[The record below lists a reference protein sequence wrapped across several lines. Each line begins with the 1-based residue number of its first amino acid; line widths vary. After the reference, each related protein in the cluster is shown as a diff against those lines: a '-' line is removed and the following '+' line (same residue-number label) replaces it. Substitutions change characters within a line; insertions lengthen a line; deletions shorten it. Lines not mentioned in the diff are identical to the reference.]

1 MSSSFISWYDPTV
14 ECTPVWDGTGSTPYL
29 LATKDDPRLVSMGSS
44 LVACA
49 TVGPAK
55 AIGPGGSRGSRG
67 TGHVSQTAMRA

>member
-1 MSSSFISWYDPTV
+1 MGGTFISWYDPTV
-14 ECTPVWDGTGSTPYL
+14 ECTPVWDGTQTPYL

-67 TGHVSQTAMRA
+67 SGVVSQTAMRA